1 MRKQGRMHA
10 YGKLM
15 IRVKKKKNSP
25 SIETEGKTQ
34 IRYDLLLIQSPT
46 LKIKCIYLHKSIIIK

>member
-15 IRVKKKKNSP
+15 IRVKKKK
-25 SIETEGKTQ
+25 IAH
-34 IRYDLLLIQSPT
+34 RLR
-46 LKIKCIYLHKSIIIK
+46 LKEKHKLDMIYC